1 MTKRSPEVSFA
12 YFRPNLCRLPLL
24 IVALVLTSIAPAQQ
38 PHQPPAPQPETEA
51 DASSL
56 EPTGPAPFQRTPLPR
71 PTPVYSA
78 SPNNSYFVNVGAF
91 CGMGATS
98 SPLAT
103 KPTAGCGFG
112 GAFLP
117 LPLFVEFGI
126 MAPQANR
133 SYLSGYLSVDGRIPL
148 ASLNVHYLPMA
159 IAGYS
164 RLFETGH
171 ALDYGLALATPRF
184 GSKDHS
190 ASFQFELRDYWTFAN
205 PAQHN
210 IMLRIG
216 WMNVA
221 SD

>member
-148 ASLNVHYLPMA
+148 ASLNVHYL
-159 IAGYS
+159 
-164 RLFETGH
+164 
-171 ALDYGLALATPRF
+171 ATPRF